1 MKTTK
6 ITARQ
11 LRHLLFTIDNQD
23 MTIRD
28 LRTILFDAEQDTP
41 YSIEDLGSWANAVDM
56 GRRIRREQSEERTL
70 NAMARDWYK

>member
-11 LRHLLFTIDNQD
+11 LRHLLFTLDNQD

-28 LRTILFDAEQDTP
+28 LRAILFDAEQDTP
-41 YSIEDLGSWANAVDM
+41 YTIEDLGSWANAVDM

>member
-11 LRHLLFTIDNQD
+11 IRHLLFTLDNQD

-28 LRTILFDAEQDTP
+28 LRAILFNADQDAPHT
-41 YSIEDLGSWANAVDM
+41 IEDLGSWANAVDM
-56 GRRIRREQSEERTL
+56 GQRIRREQSEERTL